1 MWIPFSTP
9 SPRRWRPNRR
19 LSLAAMV
26 AALAFVGPV
35 QAQQVVFDPRNHME
49 NALQAARQ
57 LESLA
62 NEARSLAASPYSHL
76 AQNSQVLQDMAE
88 LARTAR
94 GLATSVDGLER
105 QFADLYPEDLSG
117 TDALRLLDQSRDRTA
132 NARRTAEDLARTAAE
147 LERLGQGRSQRL
159 SGALNASQTAQ
170 GQTAAVQSSNQMLAV
185 LAEDLAALR
194 VIMLAQARLL
204 SEGAARDAAER
215 TAGPEARRR
224 MWARPVE
231 VPNPPAFDPL
241 SNARN

>member
-9 SPRRWRPNRR
+9 SPRRWRPNR
-19 LSLAAMV
+19 SAAVIV
-26 AALAFVGPV
+26 AVTALMAADGV

-76 AQNSQVLQDMAE
+76 AQNSQALQDMAE
-88 LARTAR
+88 LARSAR
-94 GLATSVDGLER
+94 GLAASVDGLER
-105 QFADLYPEDLSG
+105 QFADLYPDDLSG
-117 TDALRLLDQSRDRTA
+117 ADSLDLLEQGRGRAA
-132 NARRTAEDLARTAAE
+132 NARRTAGDLARTAAE
-147 LERLGQGRSQRL
+147 LERLGQGRGQRL
-159 SGALNASQTAQ
+159 AGALSASQTAQ

-194 VIMLAQARLL
+194 VLMLAQARLM
-204 SEGAARDAAER
+204 SEGAARAAAER
-215 TAGPEARRR
+215 LAGGEARRR
-224 MWARPVE
+224 TWSRPVA
-231 VPNPPAFDPL
+231 VPDPPAFDPL

>member
-9 SPRRWRPNRR
+9 SPRRSRPNRR
-19 LSLAAMV
+19 LSLVAAV

-76 AQNSQVLQDMAE
+76 AQNSQALQDMAE
-88 LARTAR
+88 LARSAR
-94 GLATSVDGLER
+94 GLAASVDGLER
-105 QFADLYPEDLSG
+105 QFEDLYPEDLTG
-117 TDALRLLDQSRDRTA
+117 ADALRLLEQGRGRAD
-132 NARRTAEDLARTAAE
+132 NARRTAGDLARAAAE
-147 LERLGQGRSQRL
+147 LERLGQGRGQRL
-159 SGALNASQTAQ
+159 SGALEASQSAQ

-204 SEGAARDAAER
+204 SEGAAREAAER
-215 TAGPEARRR
+215 AAGAEARRR
-224 MWARPVE
+224 TWARPVA

>member
-1 MWIPFSTP
+1 M
-9 SPRRWRPNRR
+9 
-19 LSLAAMV
+19 SLV
-26 AALAFVGPV
+26 AAVAVLMSADPT

-76 AQNSQVLQDMAE
+76 VQNSQALQDMAE

-117 TDALRLLDQSRDRTA
+117 TDALDMLEQSRGRTA
-132 NARRTAEDLARTAAE
+132 NARRTAEDLARTAAD
-147 LERLGQGRSQRL
+147 LERLGQGRGQRL
-159 SGALNASQTAQ
+159 SGALTASQSAQ

-215 TAGPEARRR
+215 TAGAEARRR
-224 MWARPVE
+224 MWARPAA

>member
-9 SPRRWRPNRR
+9 SPRRSRPNRR
-19 LSLAAMV
+19 LCLVAAV
-26 AALAFVGPV
+26 AALTFVGPV

-76 AQNSQVLQDMAE
+76 AQNSQALQDMAE

-105 QFADLYPEDLSG
+105 QFAVLYPEDLSG
-117 TDALRLLDQSRDRTA
+117 TDALRLLEQSHGRSA
-132 NARRTAEDLARTAAE
+132 NARRTAEDLARAAAE
-147 LERLGQGRSQRL
+147 LERLGQGRGQRL
-159 SGALNASQTAQ
+159 SGALAASQSAQ

-204 SEGAARDAAER
+204 SEGAAREGAER
-215 TAGPEARRR
+215 TAGAEARRR
-224 MWARPVE
+224 AWSRPVE

>member
-1 MWIPFSTP
+1 
-9 SPRRWRPNRR
+9 
-19 LSLAAMV
+19 MV
-26 AALAFVGPV
+26 ADGVR
-35 QAQQVVFDPRNHME
+35 AQQVVFDPRNHME

-76 AQNSQVLQDMAE
+76 ARNSQTLQDMAE

-94 GLATSVDGLER
+94 GLAASVEGLEQ

-117 TDALRLLDQSRDRTA
+117 ADALRLLEQSRDRSA

-147 LERLGQGRSQRL
+147 LERLGQGRGRRL
-159 SGALNASQTAQ
+159 SGALEASQAAQ

-194 VIMLAQARLL
+194 VIMLAQARLM
-204 SEGAARDAAER
+204 SEGAARGSAER
-215 TAGPEARRR
+215 AAGVEARRR
-224 MWARPVE
+224 AWARPVA

>member
-9 SPRRWRPNRR
+9 SPRRWRPNR
-19 LSLAAMV
+19 SAAVIAAV
-26 AALAFVGPV
+26 AALMAADGAR
-35 QAQQVVFDPRNHME
+35 AQQVVFDPRNHME

-62 NEARSLAASPYSHL
+62 NEAKSLAASPYSHL
-76 AQNSQVLQDMAE
+76 TRNSQALQDMAE

-117 TDALRLLDQSRDRTA
+117 TDALRLLEQSQGRSA
-132 NARRTAEDLARTAAE
+132 NARRTAEDLARTAAD
-147 LERLGQGRSQRL
+147 LERLGQGRGQRL
-159 SGALNASQTAQ
+159 SGALEASQSAQ

-204 SEGAARDAAER
+204 SEGSARDAAER
-215 TAGPEARRR
+215 TAGAETRRR
-224 MWARPVE
+224 AWARPVV

>member
-1 MWIPFSTP
+1 MWIRFSTP
-9 SPRRWRPNRR
+9 SPRSWRLNRAF
-19 LSLAAMV
+19 SLALTV
-26 AALAFVGPV
+26 AALAVCAPG
-35 QAQQVVFDPRNHME
+35 QAQHVVFDPRNHLE

-76 AQNSQVLQDMAE
+76 AQNSQALQDMAE

-94 GLATSVDGLER
+94 GLAATVSGLER
-105 QFADLYPEDLSG
+105 QFEDLYPENLSG
-117 TDALRLLDQSRDRTA
+117 ADALRLLEQGRARTA

-147 LERLGQGRSQRL
+147 LERLGQGRGQRL
-159 SGALNASQTAQ
+159 AGALNASQTAQ

-194 VIMLAQARLL
+194 VLMLAQARLL

-215 TAGPEARRR
+215 AAGAEARRR
-224 MWARPVE
+224 RWSRPV
-231 VPNPPAFDPL
+231 VIPAAPAFDPL
-241 SNARN
+241 SSARN

>member
-1 MWIPFSTP
+1 MWIPFLTP
-9 SPRRWRPNRR
+9 SLRRWRPNNR
-19 LSLAAMV
+19 LSLV
-26 AALAFVGPV
+26 AAVAVLMSADLT

-76 AQNSQVLQDMAE
+76 VQNSQALQDMAE

-117 TDALRLLDQSRDRTA
+117 TDALDMLEQSRGRTA
-132 NARRTAEDLARTAAE
+132 NARRTAEDLARTAAD
-147 LERLGQGRSQRL
+147 LERLGQGRGQRL
-159 SGALNASQTAQ
+159 SEALTASQSAQ

-215 TAGPEARRR
+215 TAGAEARRR
-224 MWARPVE
+224 MWARPAA